1 MPEYVDI
8 LQSAF
13 IDLWAGMILFLPK
26 LIFAIIVFLLG
37 LVVAHLLRTLVIRV
51 VQLLR
56 IDELM
61 VKLEVKDF
69 FARAGVKLD
78 VAEFLGWIV
87 KWFVVIVAL
96 IASAD
101 ALGWNQVTIFLS
113 TVVGYLP
120 NVIISVIIL
129 LVGLIL
135 ANFVF
140 EVVKGA
146 LDAAKME
153 SSQFLA
159 GISRWAIIIFSF
171 MAALVQLGIAQS
183 LIQVLF
189 TGFVAMIAL
198 AGGLAFGLGGREYAA
213 RMLSKLSKDLSNK
226 Q

>member
-13 IDLWAGMILFLPK
+13 IDLWAGMVLFLPK

-37 LVVAHLLRTLVIRV
+37 LVVAHLLRTLVVRV

-69 FARAGVKLD
+69 FTRAGVKLN

-120 NVIISVIIL
+120 NVII
-129 LVGLIL
+129 
-135 ANFVF
+135 
-140 EVVKGA
+140 
-146 LDAAKME
+146 
-153 SSQFLA
+153 
-159 GISRWAIIIFSF
+159 
-171 MAALVQLGIAQS
+171 
-183 LIQVLF
+183 
-189 TGFVAMIAL
+189 
-198 AGGLAFGLGGREYAA
+198 
-213 RMLSKLSKDLSNK
+213 
-226 Q
+226 